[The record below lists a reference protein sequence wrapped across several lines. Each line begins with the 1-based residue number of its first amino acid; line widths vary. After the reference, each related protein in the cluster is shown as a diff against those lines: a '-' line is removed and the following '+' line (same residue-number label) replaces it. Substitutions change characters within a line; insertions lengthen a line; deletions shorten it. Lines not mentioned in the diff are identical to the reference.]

1 MYVNGLYL
9 TCCVGNGRAMKL
21 EIFGRMV
28 SQRNK
33 PITGLFYFDPQ
44 LQLVYCAVII
54 KKIFNPLAVARYM
67 RWELAVSTVLSA
79 GVFFI
84 YHNQHL
90 EKVSLPFS
98 IAAILG
104 SALAIFLAFRNN
116 NAYNRWW
123 EARTLW
129 GSIINSSRIFAR
141 QIIANA
147 DHALSVGKLGAE
159 QIEAY
164 KREMVYRQ
172 IAFAHALRLHLRG
185 QKSWEVLAH
194 LLSKEEFDQL
204 LKKQNIPNYLLF
216 LQGKRIREGMKQEI
230 LGAFD
235 NISLEPTLAGFNN
248 FQGACERIKNT
259 PLLRQYHFFTKLFLM
274 VFMVV
279 LPFSLIA
286 DFNKMGVPALMVPI
300 SILLSFV
307 FGVMGKV
314 GEVNEDPFENRITDI
329 PMTAMCITIERDLK
343 EMLGETDLPEKRL
356 PIDGFLD

>member
-1 MYVNGLYL
+1 MIV
-9 TCCVGNGRAMKL
+9 
-21 EIFGRMV
+21 
-28 SQRNK
+28 
-33 PITGLFYFDPQ
+33 
-44 LQLVYCAVII
+44 

-67 RWELAVSTVLSA
+67 RWELAASTVLSVA
-79 GVFFI
+79 VFFL

-123 EARTLW
+123 EARTIW
-129 GSIINSSRIFAR
+129 GGIINNSRIFAR

-147 DHALSVGKLGAE
+147 DNALSGGKVDAGH
-159 QIEAY
+159 IEAY
-164 KREMVYRQ
+164 KKEMVYRQ

-185 QKSWEVLAH
+185 QKSWEELAH
-194 LLSKEEFDQL
+194 LLPKLEFEAVE
-204 LKKQNIPNYLLF
+204 KKQNIPNYLLF
-216 LQGKRIREGMKQEI
+216 LQGKRIKEGMKMEI

-259 PLLRQYHFFTKLFLM
+259 PLLRQYHFFTKLFLL
-274 VFMVV
+274 VFMAV

-286 DFNKMGVPALMVPI
+286 DFNKMGVPALMVPL

-314 GEVNEDPFENRITDI
+314 GEVNEDPFEGRITDI
-329 PMTAMCITIERDLK
+329 PMTAMSTTIERDLK
-343 EMLGETDLPEKRL
+343 EMLGEVDLPEKL
-356 PIDGFLD
+356 APKDGFIF